1 MSLILGIN
9 AYHPDASAC
18 ILQDGKLVAA
28 VAEERLGV
36 RFKHI
41 AGFPA
46 QAIRRVLAMAGA
58 TVKDL
63 DFVAVGHD
71 SNANKSAKIR
81 RGLSKLKP
89 PRMRA

>member
-28 VAEERLGV
+28 VAEERLGK

-41 AGFPA
+41 AGFPE
-46 QAIRRVLAMAGA
+46 IG
-58 TVKDL
+58 
-63 DFVAVGHD
+63 
-71 SNANKSAKIR
+71 
-81 RGLSKLKP
+81 
-89 PRMRA
+89 RAHV